1 MSERPLN
8 KRRRLTW
15 RSKTGGGSL
24 RATCPAVSPPWP
36 MSGDLGHRWARS
48 RTPWHWQADAPAP
61 AQSRGPSRRGG
72 PPHRWAPVCL
82 PCGLAVLRLAGQ
94 PDSVPGLRTP
104 SRRRHRRAWT
114 PSPGTRRKDRARH
127 ERSGAGSTLW
137 RRPKH
142 GWHERAQPEPQPP
155 RLRAIETRQHR
166 PTSTPP

>member
-94 PDSVPGLRTP
+94 PDSVPGLRAGHHVGTTAG
-104 SRRRHRRAWT
+104 RGLQARAHAART
-114 PSPGTRRKDRARH
+114 GHVTNDPGRVRPCGAARSMGGTSVPSPSPSHPDSV
-127 ERSGAGSTLW
+127 RS
-137 RRPKH
+137 
-142 GWHERAQPEPQPP
+142 
-155 RLRAIETRQHR
+155 RLDNTD
-166 PTSTPP
+166 